1 MQQSVTKKA
10 PVKVNLH
17 LGIHPGRDE
26 RGYHRADSVMCALD
40 LGDAVTVERL
50 CAPAPQSAAQRGVA
64 LDMSEDVGIDYAR
77 NTAWLAAVRAKEAL
91 GDEHH
96 YCVRVTK
103 GVIPQSGLGGSS
115 SDAAS
120 TIMAILELCGESRR
134 EALAVQVARSIGA
147 DVPFFLNPVPSY
159 LDGAGDV
166 LKESFGR
173 LGDVPVVLV
182 RPLDGVST
190 AAAYGAF
197 DLEPTAPVAPDAML
211 AALRAGDVQAVAEHL
226 YNNLDPVARRLVP
239 DDDVI
244 AAWLAADGGV
254 LGAQV
259 SGSGSC
265 VFAICRS
272 HEDAGRLAG
281 AARLRGW
288 WSAATRML

>member
-10 PVKVNLH
+10 PGKVNLH

-134 EALAVQVARSIGA
+134 EELAVQVARSIGA
-147 DVPFFLNPVPSY
+147 DVPFFLNGRPARIQLFCLIDRGHSELPIKATYVGKNIPTALSEVVAVR
-159 LDGAGDV
+159 LSETDGENA
-166 LKESFGR
+166 
-173 LGDVPVVLV
+173 VVL
-182 RPLDGVST
+182 
-190 AAAYGAF
+190 
-197 DLEPTAPVAPDAML
+197 LERD
-211 AALRAGDVQAVAEHL
+211 
-226 YNNLDPVARRLVP
+226 
-239 DDDVI
+239 
-244 AAWLAADGGV
+244 
-254 LGAQV
+254 
-259 SGSGSC
+259 
-265 VFAICRS
+265 
-272 HEDAGRLAG
+272 
-281 AARLRGW
+281 
-288 WSAATRML
+288 